1 MRTKRVYPNTKKVN
15 FKNTHLNTYEETE
28 DVIAY
33 FKEVRKYPPYETRE
47 EEIEAVKKAKSG
59 NQSDFDNF
67 VNHNLLLVVAAAR
80 HFMYNGT
87 PLADLIQYGNIGL
100 TEAARAYIE
109 HPDYYM
115 KNRFNTY
122 AVWYIRKNIVDG
134 MEEDKTII
142 RPHMVQ
148 VNSNKIKKAIE
159 KLTCTGDDIIID
171 VERISQYLGIST
183 KDVQTAIMTDHTI
196 LSTNMCLD
204 SNNEDHSD
212 TLGDI
217 IAGDMNT
224 DKEIIAEDRR
234 NEIAFILSRL
244 NDRERAI
251 VTMRFGIGRDY
262 EMEFDAI
269 GERLG
274 IGTERVRQIFKGSM
288 AKLKEHTI

>member
-1 MRTKRVYPNTKKVN
+1 MKTKRVNLN
-15 FKNTHLNTYEETE
+15 NSHLDNYMSFMETE
-28 DVIAY
+28 EMQLYTKQI
-33 FKEVRKYPPYETRE
+33 RKYKPFTRE

-67 VNHNLLLVVAAAR
+67 VNHNLLLVVTAAR
-80 HFMYNGT
+80 HFMHNGT
-87 PLADLIQYGNIGL
+87 PLVDLIQYGNIGL

-134 MEEDKTII
+134 MEKDKTII

-148 VNSNKIKKAIE
+148 VNSNKIKKVIE
-159 KLTCTGDDIIID
+159 KLNANDTIID
-171 VERISQYLGIST
+171 VETISKQIGLSI

-204 SNNEDHSD
+204 SNNEEHSD

-217 IAGDMNT
+217 ITGDMNT
-224 DKEIIAEDRR
+224 DKEMMEEDRKK
-234 NEIAFILSRL
+234 EIKIILSRL
-244 NDRERAI
+244 NNRERTI
-251 VTMRFGIGRDY
+251 VMMRFGIGREY
-262 EMEFDAI
+262 EMEFDTI
-269 GERLG
+269 GEILG
-274 IGTERVRQIFKGSM
+274 IGTERARKIFKDSM
-288 AKLKEHTI
+288 VKLKEHTI

>member
-1 MRTKRVYPNTKKVN
+1 MKTKRVN
-15 FKNTHLNTYEETE
+15 FNNSHLDNYMSFMETE
-28 DVIAY
+28 EMQLYTKQI
-33 FKEVRKYPPYETRE
+33 RKYKPFTRE

-67 VNHNLLLVVAAAR
+67 VNHNLLLVVTAAR
-80 HFMYNGT
+80 HFMHNGT
-87 PLADLIQYGNIGL
+87 PLVDLIQYGNIGL

-134 MEEDKTII
+134 MEKDKTII

-148 VNSNKIKKAIE
+148 INSNKIKKVIE
-159 KLTCTGDDIIID
+159 KLNADDTIID
-171 VERISQYLGIST
+171 VETISKQIGLSI

-204 SNNEDHSD
+204 SNNEEHSD

-217 IAGDMNT
+217 ITGDMNT
-224 DKEIIAEDRR
+224 DKEMMEEDRKK
-234 NEIAFILSRL
+234 EIKIILSRL
-244 NDRERAI
+244 NNRERTI
-251 VTMRFGIGRDY
+251 VMMRFGIGREY
-262 EMEFDAI
+262 EMEFDTI
-269 GERLG
+269 GEILG
-274 IGTERVRQIFKGSM
+274 IGTERVRKIFKDSM
-288 AKLKEHTI
+288 MKLKEHTI

>member
-1 MRTKRVYPNTKKVN
+1 MKTKRVNLN
-15 FKNTHLNTYEETE
+15 NSHLDNYMSFMETE
-28 DVIAY
+28 EMQLYTKQI
-33 FKEVRKYPPYETRE
+33 RKYKPFTRE

-67 VNHNLLLVVAAAR
+67 VNHNLLLVVTAAR
-80 HFMYNGT
+80 HFMHNGT
-87 PLADLIQYGNIGL
+87 PLVDLIQYGNIGL

-134 MEEDKTII
+134 MEKDKTII

-148 VNSNKIKKAIE
+148 VNSNKIKKVIE
-159 KLTCTGDDIIID
+159 KLNADDTIID
-171 VERISQYLGIST
+171 VETISKQIGLSI

-204 SNNEDHSD
+204 SNNEEHSD

-217 IAGDMNT
+217 ITGDMNT
-224 DKEIIAEDRR
+224 DKEMMEQDRKK
-234 NEIAFILSRL
+234 EIKIILSRL
-244 NDRERAI
+244 NNRERTI
-251 VTMRFGIGRDY
+251 VMMRFGIGREY
-262 EMEFDAI
+262 EMEFDTI
-269 GERLG
+269 GEILG
-274 IGTERVRQIFKGSM
+274 IGTERARKIFKDSM
-288 AKLKEHTI
+288 VKLKEHTI

>member
-1 MRTKRVYPNTKKVN
+1 MKTKRVN
-15 FKNTHLNTYEETE
+15 FNNSHLDNYMSFMETE
-28 DVIAY
+28 EMQLYTKQI
-33 FKEVRKYPPYETRE
+33 RKYKPFTRE

-67 VNHNLLLVVAAAR
+67 VNHNLLLVVTAAR
-80 HFMYNGT
+80 HFMHNGT
-87 PLADLIQYGNIGL
+87 PLVDLIQYGNIGL

-134 MEEDKTII
+134 MEKDKTII

-148 VNSNKIKKAIE
+148 VNSNKIKKVIE
-159 KLTCTGDDIIID
+159 KLNADDTIID
-171 VERISQYLGIST
+171 VETISKQIGLSI

-204 SNNEDHSD
+204 SNNEEHSD

-217 IAGDMNT
+217 ITGDMNT
-224 DKEIIAEDRR
+224 DKEMMEEDRKK
-234 NEIAFILSRL
+234 EIKIILSRL
-244 NDRERAI
+244 NNRERAI
-251 VTMRFGIGRDY
+251 VMMRFGIGREY
-262 EMEFDAI
+262 EMEFDTI
-269 GERLG
+269 GEILG
-274 IGTERVRQIFKGSM
+274 IGTERARKIFKDSM
-288 AKLKEHTI
+288 VKLKEHTI

>member
-1 MRTKRVYPNTKKVN
+1 MKTKRVN
-15 FKNTHLNTYEETE
+15 FNNSHLDNYMSFMETE
-28 DVIAY
+28 EMQLYTKQI
-33 FKEVRKYPPYETRE
+33 RKYKPFTRE

-67 VNHNLLLVVAAAR
+67 VNHNLLLVVTAAR
-80 HFMYNGT
+80 HFMHNGT
-87 PLADLIQYGNIGL
+87 PLVDLIQYGNIGL

-134 MEEDKTII
+134 MEKDKTII

-148 VNSNKIKKAIE
+148 VNSNKIKKVIE
-159 KLTCTGDDIIID
+159 KLNVDDTIID
-171 VERISQYLGIST
+171 VETISKQIGLSI

-204 SNNEDHSD
+204 SNNEEHSD

-217 IAGDMNT
+217 ITGDMNT
-224 DKEIIAEDRR
+224 DKEMMEEDRKK
-234 NEIAFILSRL
+234 EIKIILSRL
-244 NDRERAI
+244 NNRERTI
-251 VTMRFGIGRDY
+251 VMMRFGIGREY
-262 EMEFDAI
+262 EMEFDTI
-269 GERLG
+269 GEILG
-274 IGTERVRQIFKGSM
+274 IGTERARKIFKDSM
-288 AKLKEHTI
+288 MKLKEHTI

>member
-1 MRTKRVYPNTKKVN
+1 MKTKRVNLN
-15 FKNTHLNTYEETE
+15 NSHLDNYMSFMETE
-28 DVIAY
+28 EMQLYTKQI
-33 FKEVRKYPPYETRE
+33 RKYKPFTRE

-67 VNHNLLLVVAAAR
+67 VNHNLLLVVTAAR
-80 HFMYNGT
+80 HFMHNGT
-87 PLADLIQYGNIGL
+87 PLVDLIQYGNIGL

-134 MEEDKTII
+134 MEKDKTII

-148 VNSNKIKKAIE
+148 VNSNKIKKVIE
-159 KLTCTGDDIIID
+159 KLNADDTIID
-171 VERISQYLGIST
+171 VETISKQIGLPI

-204 SNNEDHSD
+204 SNNEEHSD

-217 IAGDMNT
+217 ITGDMNT
-224 DKEIIAEDRR
+224 DKEMMEEDRKK
-234 NEIAFILSRL
+234 EIKIILSRL
-244 NDRERAI
+244 NNRERTI
-251 VTMRFGIGRDY
+251 VMMRFGIGREY
-262 EMEFDAI
+262 EMEFDTI
-269 GERLG
+269 GEILG
-274 IGTERVRQIFKGSM
+274 IGTERARKIFKDSM
-288 AKLKEHTI
+288 VKLKEHTI

>member
-1 MRTKRVYPNTKKVN
+1 MKTKRVNLN
-15 FKNTHLNTYEETE
+15 NSHLDNYMSFMETE
-28 DVIAY
+28 EMQLYTKQI
-33 FKEVRKYPPYETRE
+33 RKYKPFTRE

-67 VNHNLLLVVAAAR
+67 VNHNLLLVVTAAR
-80 HFMYNGT
+80 HFMHNGT
-87 PLADLIQYGNIGL
+87 PLVDLIQYGNIGL

-134 MEEDKTII
+134 MEKDKTII

-148 VNSNKIKKAIE
+148 VNSNKIKKVIE
-159 KLTCTGDDIIID
+159 KLNADDTIID
-171 VERISQYLGIST
+171 VETISKQIGLPI

-204 SNNEDHSD
+204 SNNEEHSD

-217 IAGDMNT
+217 ITGDMNT
-224 DKEIIAEDRR
+224 DKKMMEEDRKK
-234 NEIAFILSRL
+234 EIKIILSRL
-244 NDRERAI
+244 NNRERTI
-251 VTMRFGIGRDY
+251 VMMRFGIGREY
-262 EMEFDAI
+262 EMEFDTI
-269 GERLG
+269 GEILG
-274 IGTERVRQIFKGSM
+274 IGTERVRKIFKDSM
-288 AKLKEHTI
+288 MKLKEHTI

>member
-1 MRTKRVYPNTKKVN
+1 MKTKRVN
-15 FKNTHLNTYEETE
+15 FNNSHLDNYMSFMETE
-28 DVIAY
+28 EMQLYTKQI
-33 FKEVRKYPPYETRE
+33 RKYKPFTRE

-67 VNHNLLLVVAAAR
+67 VNHNLLLVVTAAR
-80 HFMYNGT
+80 HFMHNGT
-87 PLADLIQYGNIGL
+87 PLVDLIQYGNIGL

-134 MEEDKTII
+134 MEKDKTII

-148 VNSNKIKKAIE
+148 VNSNKIKKVIE
-159 KLTCTGDDIIID
+159 KLNADDTIID
-171 VERISQYLGIST
+171 VETISKQIGLSI

-204 SNNEDHSD
+204 SNNEEHSD

-217 IAGDMNT
+217 ITGDMNT
-224 DKEIIAEDRR
+224 DKEMMEEDRKK
-234 NEIAFILSRL
+234 EIKIILSRL
-244 NDRERAI
+244 NNRERTI
-251 VTMRFGIGRDY
+251 VMMRFGIGREY
-262 EMEFDAI
+262 EMEFDTI
-269 GERLG
+269 GEILG
-274 IGTERVRQIFKGSM
+274 IGTERVRKIFKDSM
-288 AKLKEHTI
+288 VKLKEHTI

>member
-1 MRTKRVYPNTKKVN
+1 MKTKRVNLN
-15 FKNTHLNTYEETE
+15 NSHLDNYMSFMETE
-28 DVIAY
+28 EMQLYTKQI
-33 FKEVRKYPPYETRE
+33 RKYKPFTRE

-67 VNHNLLLVVAAAR
+67 VNHNLLLVVTAAR
-80 HFMYNGT
+80 HFMHNGT
-87 PLADLIQYGNIGL
+87 PLVDLIQYGNIGL

-134 MEEDKTII
+134 MEKDKTII

-148 VNSNKIKKAIE
+148 VNSNKIKKVIE
-159 KLTCTGDDIIID
+159 KLNADDTIID
-171 VERISQYLGIST
+171 VETISKQIGLSI

-204 SNNEDHSD
+204 SNNEEHSD

-217 IAGDMNT
+217 ITGDMNT
-224 DKEIIAEDRR
+224 DKEMMEEDRKK
-234 NEIAFILSRL
+234 EIKIILSRL
-244 NDRERAI
+244 NNRERAI
-251 VTMRFGIGRDY
+251 VMMRFGIGREY
-262 EMEFDAI
+262 EMEFDTI
-269 GERLG
+269 GEILG
-274 IGTERVRQIFKGSM
+274 IGTERVRKIFKDSM
-288 AKLKEHTI
+288 MKLKEHTI

>member
-1 MRTKRVYPNTKKVN
+1 MKTKRVNLN
-15 FKNTHLNTYEETE
+15 NSHLDNYMSFMETE
-28 DVIAY
+28 EMQLYTKQI
-33 FKEVRKYPPYETRE
+33 RKYKPFTRE

-67 VNHNLLLVVAAAR
+67 VNHNLLLVVTAAR
-80 HFMYNGT
+80 HFMHNGT
-87 PLADLIQYGNIGL
+87 PLVDLIQYGNIGL

-134 MEEDKTII
+134 MEKDKTII

-148 VNSNKIKKAIE
+148 VNSNKIKKVIE
-159 KLTCTGDDIIID
+159 KLNANDTIID
-171 VERISQYLGIST
+171 VETISKQIGLSI

-204 SNNEDHSD
+204 SNNEEHSD

-217 IAGDMNT
+217 ITGDMNT
-224 DKEIIAEDRR
+224 DKEMMEEDRKK
-234 NEIAFILSRL
+234 EIKIILSRL
-244 NDRERAI
+244 NNKERAI
-251 VTMRFGIGRDY
+251 VMMRFGIGREY
-262 EMEFDAI
+262 EMEFDTI
-269 GERLG
+269 GEILG
-274 IGTERVRQIFKGSM
+274 IGTERVRKIFKDSM
-288 AKLKEHTI
+288 VKLKEHTI

>member
-1 MRTKRVYPNTKKVN
+1 MKTKRVNLN
-15 FKNTHLNTYEETE
+15 NSHLDNYMSFMETE
-28 DVIAY
+28 EMQLYTKQI
-33 FKEVRKYPPYETRE
+33 RKYKSFTRE

-67 VNHNLLLVVAAAR
+67 VNHNLLLVVTAAR
-80 HFMYNGT
+80 HFMHNGT
-87 PLADLIQYGNIGL
+87 PLVDLIQYGNIGL

-134 MEEDKTII
+134 MEKDKTII

-148 VNSNKIKKAIE
+148 VNSNKIKKVIE
-159 KLTCTGDDIIID
+159 KLNADDTIID
-171 VERISQYLGIST
+171 VETISKQIGLSI

-204 SNNEDHSD
+204 SNNEEHSD

-217 IAGDMNT
+217 ITGDMNT
-224 DKEIIAEDRR
+224 DKEMMEEDRKK
-234 NEIAFILSRL
+234 EIKIILSRL
-244 NDRERAI
+244 NNRERTI
-251 VTMRFGIGRDY
+251 VMMRFGIGREY
-262 EMEFDAI
+262 EMEFDTI
-269 GERLG
+269 GEILG
-274 IGTERVRQIFKGSM
+274 IGTERVRKIFKDSM
-288 AKLKEHTI
+288 VKLKEHTI

>member
-1 MRTKRVYPNTKKVN
+1 MKTKRVNLN
-15 FKNTHLNTYEETE
+15 NSHLDNYMSFMETE
-28 DVIAY
+28 EMQLYTKQI
-33 FKEVRKYPPYETRE
+33 RKYKPFTRE

-67 VNHNLLLVVAAAR
+67 VNHNLLLVVTAAR
-80 HFMYNGT
+80 HFMHNGT
-87 PLADLIQYGNIGL
+87 PLVDLIQYGNIGL

-134 MEEDKTII
+134 MEKDKTII

-148 VNSNKIKKAIE
+148 VNSNKIKKVIE
-159 KLTCTGDDIIID
+159 KLNADDTIID
-171 VERISQYLGIST
+171 VETISKQIGLPI

-204 SNNEDHSD
+204 SNNEEHSD

-217 IAGDMNT
+217 ITGDMNT
-224 DKEIIAEDRR
+224 DKEMMEEDRKK
-234 NEIAFILSRL
+234 EIKIILSRL
-244 NDRERAI
+244 NNRERAI
-251 VTMRFGIGRDY
+251 VMMRFGIGREY
-262 EMEFDAI
+262 EMEFDTI
-269 GERLG
+269 GEILG
-274 IGTERVRQIFKGSM
+274 IGTERARKIFKDSM
-288 AKLKEHTI
+288 VKLKEHTI

>member
-1 MRTKRVYPNTKKVN
+1 MKTKRVN
-15 FKNTHLNTYEETE
+15 FNNSHLDNYMSFMETE
-28 DVIAY
+28 EMQLYTKQI
-33 FKEVRKYPPYETRE
+33 RKYKPFTRE

-67 VNHNLLLVVAAAR
+67 VNHNLLLVVTAAR
-80 HFMYNGT
+80 HFMHNGT
-87 PLADLIQYGNIGL
+87 PLVDLIQYGNIGL

-134 MEEDKTII
+134 MEKDKTII

-148 VNSNKIKKAIE
+148 VNSNKIKKVIE
-159 KLTCTGDDIIID
+159 KLNADDTIID
-171 VERISQYLGIST
+171 VETISKQIGLSI

-204 SNNEDHSD
+204 SNNEEHSD

-217 IAGDMNT
+217 ITGDMNT
-224 DKEIIAEDRR
+224 DKEIVEEDRKK
-234 NEIAFILSRL
+234 EIKIILSRL
-244 NDRERAI
+244 NNRERAI
-251 VTMRFGIGRDY
+251 VMMRFGIGREY
-262 EMEFDAI
+262 EMEFDTI
-269 GERLG
+269 GEILG
-274 IGTERVRQIFKGSM
+274 IGTERARKIFKDSM
-288 AKLKEHTI
+288 VKLKEHTI

>member
-1 MRTKRVYPNTKKVN
+1 MKTKRVN
-15 FKNTHLNTYEETE
+15 FNNSHLDNYMSFMETE
-28 DVIAY
+28 EMQLYTKQI
-33 FKEVRKYPPYETRE
+33 RKYKPFTRE

-67 VNHNLLLVVAAAR
+67 VNHNLLLVVTAAR
-80 HFMYNGT
+80 HFMHNGT
-87 PLADLIQYGNIGL
+87 PLVDLIQYGNIGL

-134 MEEDKTII
+134 MEKDKTII

-148 VNSNKIKKAIE
+148 VNSNKIKKVIE
-159 KLTCTGDDIIID
+159 KLNADDTIID
-171 VERISQYLGIST
+171 VETISKQIGLPI

-204 SNNEDHSD
+204 SNNEEHSD

-217 IAGDMNT
+217 ITGDMNT
-224 DKEIIAEDRR
+224 DKEMMEEDRKK
-234 NEIAFILSRL
+234 EIKIILSRL
-244 NDRERAI
+244 NNRERTI
-251 VTMRFGIGRDY
+251 VMMRFGIGREY
-262 EMEFDAI
+262 EMEFDTI
-269 GERLG
+269 GEILG
-274 IGTERVRQIFKGSM
+274 IGTERVRKIFKNSM
-288 AKLKEHTI
+288 VKLKEHTI

>member
-1 MRTKRVYPNTKKVN
+1 MKTKRVN
-15 FKNTHLNTYEETE
+15 FNNSHLDNYMSFMETE
-28 DVIAY
+28 EMQLYTKQI
-33 FKEVRKYPPYETRE
+33 RKYKPFTRE

-67 VNHNLLLVVAAAR
+67 VNHNLLLVVTAAR
-80 HFMYNGT
+80 HFMHNGT
-87 PLADLIQYGNIGL
+87 PLVDLVQYGNIGL

-134 MEEDKTII
+134 MEKDKTII

-148 VNSNKIKKAIE
+148 VNSNKIKKVIE
-159 KLTCTGDDIIID
+159 KLNADDTIID
-171 VERISQYLGIST
+171 VETISKQIGLSI

-204 SNNEDHSD
+204 SNNEEHSD

-217 IAGDMNT
+217 ITGDMNT
-224 DKEIIAEDRR
+224 DKEMMEEDRKK
-234 NEIAFILSRL
+234 EIKIILSRL
-244 NDRERAI
+244 NNRERAI
-251 VTMRFGIGRDY
+251 VMMRFGIGREY
-262 EMEFDAI
+262 EMEFDTI
-269 GERLG
+269 GEILG
-274 IGTERVRQIFKGSM
+274 IGTERARKIFKDSM
-288 AKLKEHTI
+288 VKLKEHTI

>member
-1 MRTKRVYPNTKKVN
+1 MKTKRVN
-15 FKNTHLNTYEETE
+15 FNNSHLDNYMSFMETE
-28 DVIAY
+28 EMQLYTKQI
-33 FKEVRKYPPYETRE
+33 RKYKPFTRE

-67 VNHNLLLVVAAAR
+67 VNHNLLLVVTAAR
-80 HFMYNGT
+80 HFMHNGT
-87 PLADLIQYGNIGL
+87 PLVDLIQYGNIGL

-134 MEEDKTII
+134 MEKDKTII

-148 VNSNKIKKAIE
+148 VNSNKIKKVIE
-159 KLTCTGDDIIID
+159 KLNADDTIID
-171 VERISQYLGIST
+171 VETISKQIGLSI

-204 SNNEDHSD
+204 SNNEEYSD

-217 IAGDMNT
+217 ITGDMNT
-224 DKEIIAEDRR
+224 DKEMMEEDRKK
-234 NEIAFILSRL
+234 EIKIILSRL
-244 NDRERAI
+244 NNRERTI
-251 VTMRFGIGRDY
+251 VMMRFGIGREY
-262 EMEFDAI
+262 EMEFDTI
-269 GERLG
+269 GEILG
-274 IGTERVRQIFKGSM
+274 IGTERARKIFKDSM
-288 AKLKEHTI
+288 MKLKEHTI

>member
-1 MRTKRVYPNTKKVN
+1 MKTKRVNLN
-15 FKNTHLNTYEETE
+15 NSHLDNYMSFMETE
-28 DVIAY
+28 EMQLYTKQI
-33 FKEVRKYPPYETRE
+33 RKYKPFTRE

-67 VNHNLLLVVAAAR
+67 VNHNLLLVVTAAR
-80 HFMYNGT
+80 HFMHNGT
-87 PLADLIQYGNIGL
+87 PLVDLIQYGNIGL

-134 MEEDKTII
+134 MEKDKTII

-148 VNSNKIKKAIE
+148 INSNKIKKVIE
-159 KLTCTGDDIIID
+159 KLNADDTIID
-171 VERISQYLGIST
+171 VETISKQIGLSI

-204 SNNEDHSD
+204 SNNEEHSD

-217 IAGDMNT
+217 ITGDMNT
-224 DKEIIAEDRR
+224 DKEMMEQDRKK
-234 NEIAFILSRL
+234 EIKIILSRL
-244 NDRERAI
+244 NNRERTI
-251 VTMRFGIGRDY
+251 VMMRFGIGREY
-262 EMEFDAI
+262 EMEFDTI
-269 GERLG
+269 GEILG
-274 IGTERVRQIFKGSM
+274 IGTERVRKIFKDSM
-288 AKLKEHTI
+288 MKLKEHTI

>member
-1 MRTKRVYPNTKKVN
+1 MKTKRVNLN
-15 FKNTHLNTYEETE
+15 NSHLDNYMSFMETE
-28 DVIAY
+28 EIQLY
-33 FKEVRKYPPYETRE
+33 TKQIRKYKPFTRE

-67 VNHNLLLVVAAAR
+67 VNHNLLLVVTAAR
-80 HFMYNGT
+80 HFMHNGT
-87 PLADLIQYGNIGL
+87 PLVDLIQYGNIGL

-134 MEEDKTII
+134 MEKDKTII

-148 VNSNKIKKAIE
+148 VNSNKIKKVIE
-159 KLTCTGDDIIID
+159 KLNADDTIID
-171 VERISQYLGIST
+171 VETISKQIGLSI

-204 SNNEDHSD
+204 SNNEEHSD

-217 IAGDMNT
+217 ITGDMNT
-224 DKEIIAEDRR
+224 DKEIMEEDRKK
-234 NEIAFILSRL
+234 EIKIILSRL
-244 NDRERAI
+244 NNRERAI
-251 VTMRFGIGRDY
+251 VMMRFGIGREY
-262 EMEFDAI
+262 EMEFDTI
-269 GERLG
+269 GEILG
-274 IGTERVRQIFKGSM
+274 IGTERVRKIFKDSM
-288 AKLKEHTI
+288 MKLKEHTI

>member
-1 MRTKRVYPNTKKVN
+1 MKTKRVNLN
-15 FKNTHLNTYEETE
+15 NSHLDNYMSFMETE
-28 DVIAY
+28 EMQLYTKQI
-33 FKEVRKYPPYETRE
+33 RKYKPFTRE

-67 VNHNLLLVVAAAR
+67 VNHNLLLVVTAAR
-80 HFMYNGT
+80 HFMHNGT
-87 PLADLIQYGNIGL
+87 PLVDLIQYGNIGL

-134 MEEDKTII
+134 MEKDKTII

-148 VNSNKIKKAIE
+148 VNSNKIKKVIE
-159 KLTCTGDDIIID
+159 KLNADDTIID
-171 VERISQYLGIST
+171 VETISKQIGLSI

-204 SNNEDHSD
+204 SNNEEHSD

-217 IAGDMNT
+217 ITGDMNT
-224 DKEIIAEDRR
+224 DKEMMEEDRKK
-234 NEIAFILSRL
+234 EIKIILSRL
-244 NDRERAI
+244 NNKERTI
-251 VTMRFGIGRDY
+251 VMMRFGIGREY
-262 EMEFDAI
+262 EMEFDTI
-269 GERLG
+269 GEILG
-274 IGTERVRQIFKGSM
+274 IGTERARKIFKDSM
-288 AKLKEHTI
+288 VKLKEHTI

>member
-1 MRTKRVYPNTKKVN
+1 MKTKRVN
-15 FKNTHLNTYEETE
+15 FNNSHLDNYMSFMETE
-28 DVIAY
+28 EMQLYTKQI
-33 FKEVRKYPPYETRE
+33 RKYKPFTRE

-67 VNHNLLLVVAAAR
+67 VNHNLLLVVTAAR
-80 HFMYNGT
+80 HFMHNGT
-87 PLADLIQYGNIGL
+87 PLVDLIQYGNIGL

-134 MEEDKTII
+134 MEKDKTII

-148 VNSNKIKKAIE
+148 VNSNKIKKVIE
-159 KLTCTGDDIIID
+159 KLNADDTIID
-171 VERISQYLGIST
+171 VETISKQIGLSI

-204 SNNEDHSD
+204 SNNEEHSD

-217 IAGDMNT
+217 ITGDMNT
-224 DKEIIAEDRR
+224 DKEIMEEDHKK
-234 NEIAFILSRL
+234 EIKIILSRL
-244 NDRERAI
+244 NNRERAI
-251 VTMRFGIGRDY
+251 VMMRFGIGREY
-262 EMEFDAI
+262 EMEFDTI
-269 GERLG
+269 GEILG
-274 IGTERVRQIFKGSM
+274 IGTELARKIFKDSM
-288 AKLKEHTI
+288 VKLKEHTI

>member
-1 MRTKRVYPNTKKVN
+1 MKTKRVNLN
-15 FKNTHLNTYEETE
+15 NSHLDNYMSFMETE
-28 DVIAY
+28 EMQLYTKQI
-33 FKEVRKYPPYETRE
+33 RKYKPFTRE

-67 VNHNLLLVVAAAR
+67 VNHNLLLVVTAAR
-80 HFMYNGT
+80 HFMHNGT
-87 PLADLIQYGNIGL
+87 PLVDLIQYGNIGL

-134 MEEDKTII
+134 MEKDKTII

-148 VNSNKIKKAIE
+148 VNSNKIKKVIE
-159 KLTCTGDDIIID
+159 KLNADDTIID
-171 VERISQYLGIST
+171 VETISKQIGLSI

-204 SNNEDHSD
+204 SNNEEHSD

-217 IAGDMNT
+217 ITGDMNT
-224 DKEIIAEDRR
+224 DKEIMEEDHKK
-234 NEIAFILSRL
+234 EIKIILSRL
-244 NDRERAI
+244 NNRERAI
-251 VTMRFGIGRDY
+251 VMMRFGIGREY
-262 EMEFDAI
+262 EMEFDTI
-269 GERLG
+269 GEILG
-274 IGTERVRQIFKGSM
+274 IGTERARKIFKDGM
-288 AKLKEHTI
+288 VKLKEHTI

>member
-1 MRTKRVYPNTKKVN
+1 MKTKRVNLN
-15 FKNTHLNTYEETE
+15 NSHLDNYMSFMETE
-28 DVIAY
+28 EMQLYTKQI
-33 FKEVRKYPPYETRE
+33 RKYKPFTRE

-67 VNHNLLLVVAAAR
+67 VNHNLLLVVTAAR
-80 HFMYNGT
+80 HFMHNGT
-87 PLADLIQYGNIGL
+87 PLVDLIQYGNIGL

-134 MEEDKTII
+134 MEKDKTII

-148 VNSNKIKKAIE
+148 VNSNKIKKVIE
-159 KLTCTGDDIIID
+159 KLNVDDTIID
-171 VERISQYLGIST
+171 VETISKQIGLSI

-204 SNNEDHSD
+204 SNNEEHSD

-217 IAGDMNT
+217 ITGDMNT
-224 DKEIIAEDRR
+224 DKEMMEEDRKK
-234 NEIAFILSRL
+234 EIKIILSRL
-244 NDRERAI
+244 NNRERTI
-251 VTMRFGIGRDY
+251 VMMRFGIGREY
-262 EMEFDAI
+262 EMEFDTI
-269 GERLG
+269 GEILG
-274 IGTERVRQIFKGSM
+274 IGTERARKIFKDSM
-288 AKLKEHTI
+288 VKLKEHTI

>member
-1 MRTKRVYPNTKKVN
+1 MKTKRVN
-15 FKNTHLNTYEETE
+15 FNNSHLDNYMSFMETE
-28 DVIAY
+28 EMQLYTKQI
-33 FKEVRKYPPYETRE
+33 RKYKPFTRE

-67 VNHNLLLVVAAAR
+67 VNHNLLLVVTAAR
-80 HFMYNGT
+80 HFMHNGT
-87 PLADLIQYGNIGL
+87 PLVDLIQYGNIGL

-134 MEEDKTII
+134 MEKDKTII

-148 VNSNKIKKAIE
+148 INSNKIKKVIE
-159 KLTCTGDDIIID
+159 KLNVDDTIID
-171 VERISQYLGIST
+171 VETISKQIGLSI

-204 SNNEDHSD
+204 SNNEEHSD

-217 IAGDMNT
+217 ITGDMNT
-224 DKEIIAEDRR
+224 DKEMMEQDRKK
-234 NEIAFILSRL
+234 EIKIILSRL
-244 NDRERAI
+244 NNRERTI
-251 VTMRFGIGRDY
+251 VMMRFGIGREY
-262 EMEFDAI
+262 EMEFDTI
-269 GERLG
+269 GEILG
-274 IGTERVRQIFKGSM
+274 IGTERVRKIFKDSM
-288 AKLKEHTI
+288 MKLKEHTI

>member
-1 MRTKRVYPNTKKVN
+1 MKTKRVN
-15 FKNTHLNTYEETE
+15 FNNSHLDNYMSFMETE
-28 DVIAY
+28 EMQLYTKQI
-33 FKEVRKYPPYETRE
+33 RKYKPFTRE

-67 VNHNLLLVVAAAR
+67 VNHNLLLVVTSAR
-80 HFMYNGT
+80 HFMHNGT
-87 PLADLIQYGNIGL
+87 PLVDLIQYGNIGL

-134 MEEDKTII
+134 MEKDKTII

-148 VNSNKIKKAIE
+148 VNSNKIKKVIE
-159 KLTCTGDDIIID
+159 KLNADDTIID
-171 VERISQYLGIST
+171 VETISKQIGLSI

-204 SNNEDHSD
+204 SNNEEHSD

-217 IAGDMNT
+217 ITGDMNT
-224 DKEIIAEDRR
+224 DKEMMEEDRKK
-234 NEIAFILSRL
+234 EIKIILSRL
-244 NDRERAI
+244 NNRERAI
-251 VTMRFGIGRDY
+251 VMMRFGIGREY
-262 EMEFDAI
+262 EMEFDTI
-269 GERLG
+269 GEILG
-274 IGTERVRQIFKGSM
+274 IGTERARKIFKDSM
-288 AKLKEHTI
+288 VKLKEHTI